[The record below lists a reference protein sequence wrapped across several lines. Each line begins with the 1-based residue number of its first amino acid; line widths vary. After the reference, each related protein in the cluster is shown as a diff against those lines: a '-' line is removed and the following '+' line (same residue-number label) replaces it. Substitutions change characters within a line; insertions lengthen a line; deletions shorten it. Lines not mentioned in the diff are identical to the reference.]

1 MVLSSIRHRVLAAFV
16 FTHLVMCFVFVLP
29 LRAAEDFT
37 IKDYR
42 LGTTPDELGI
52 ELEIDEESGEVS
64 TQVMTADFVDL
75 FFVRVGDNFR
85 VYRIRKEEAVE
96 KDKMD
101 AHLQDLKTRYGI
113 PKLQHIETS
122 YSRVDQRKLRYVFSA
137 TNKATWKISETQ
149 EFIAWIALGRIV
161 YELLDHDPQKNLL
174 VSKPDT
180 TVKSGATES
189 QTGVAEKGK
198 SKEEEPE
205 DTGWESD
212 F

>member
-1 MVLSSIRHRVLAAFV
+1 MLLM
-16 FTHLVMCFVFVLP
+16 MCFVIVQP
-29 LRAAEDFT
+29 MGAAEDFT
-37 IKDYR
+37 IKGYS
-42 LGTTPDELGI
+42 LGRTPEEFGI
-52 ELEIDEESGEVS
+52 ELEINEESGEVL

-75 FFVRVGDNFR
+75 FFVRVGDSFR
-85 VYRIRKEEAVE
+85 LYRIRKEEAVE
-96 KDKMD
+96 KEKMD
-101 AHLQDLKTRYGI
+101 AHLQDLKIRYGI

-122 YSRVDQRKLRYVFSA
+122 YSKVNPKRMRYVFSA

-161 YELLDHDPQKNLL
+161 YELLDHDPQKNFL

-180 TVKSGATES
+180 TVKSEPTES
-189 QTGVAEKGK
+189 QTGVTEKDK
-198 SKEEEPE
+198 PKEEEPE